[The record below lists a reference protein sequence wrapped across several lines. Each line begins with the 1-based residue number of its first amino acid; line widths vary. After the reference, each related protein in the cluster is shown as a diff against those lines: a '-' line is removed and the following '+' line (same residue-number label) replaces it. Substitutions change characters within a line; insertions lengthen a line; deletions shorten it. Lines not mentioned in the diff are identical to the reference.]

1 MLNALKLANL
11 GLAFGLELC
20 MLAALAYWGATT
32 GNSLVAKVALGI
44 GAPLVA
50 AVVWGLF
57 MAPRAA
63 FTLSPRAH
71 TALFVVIFGL
81 AAVALGSAGLPMLA
95 VIFAVVSALNYGV
108 ALVWHK
114 RS

>member
-20 MLAALAYWGATT
+20 MLAALAYWGAVT
-32 GNSLVAKVALGI
+32 GNNLVAKVTLGI

-50 AVVWGLF
+50 IVVWGLF
-57 MAPRAA
+57 MAPQAT
-63 FTLSPRAH
+63 FTLPPLAH

-81 AAVALGSAGLPMLA
+81 AAVALGRAGQPLLA
-95 VIFAVVSALNYGV
+95 VIFAVVAALNY
-108 ALVWHK
+108 ALASVWH
-114 RS
+114 